1 MLPLLIPIITQL
13 APSLID
19 WLFGSKAAATTTAV
33 VDAVKAATG
42 ADPTTAEGV
51 AVIHEMILD
60 KPDVALDLQSKL
72 LTIRAQMQ
80 AEADREA
87 DNQRA
92 ADMASLQASLIDTQ
106 SARTQML
113 GLAASHSALAW
124 GSVVVSVVIV
134 VAFGI
139 ATFSVFSGRISDSAA
154 GFGSVLV
161 GTLAAM
167 ATQVANYWL
176 GSSSGSRGKDLSL
189 AASIPASSVV
199 VTKAVVTAAT
209 K

>member
-1 MLPLLIPIITQL
+1 VLPLLIPIITQL

-51 AVIHEMILD
+51 AVVTAMIEG

-87 DNQRA
+87 DTARQ
-92 ADMASLQASLIDTQ
+92 ADVDAMKASIADIAN
-106 SARTQML
+106 ARQQTVD
-113 GLAASHSALAW
+113 LAKT
-124 GSVVVSVVIV
+124 GSVIAYGAPFISLVVIV
-134 VAFGI
+134 SFGVMSWLVMFRTI
-139 ATFSVFSGRISDSAA
+139 PP
-154 GFGSVLV
+154 GSE
-161 GTLAAM
+161 TLAAGVLE
-167 ATQVANYWL
+167 ALKLLSVTVVSFWCGSSVSSRAKDDTIANAQVA
-176 GSSSGSRGKDLSL
+176 L
-189 AASIPASSVV
+189 ANSTPV
-199 VTKAVVTAAT
+199 K
-209 K
+209 